1 MRRRY
6 PEILTDVS
14 EERRDPEEW
23 ILTDQV
29 QGNIAITSILIFKKE
44 QTPDCDTNHY
54 TKIRK
59 IKNDHAPELLFPF
72 SIRNEP
78 KQYHSN
84 EFHEVKVFHRQQV
97 DDRKGKCG
105 NGQPKRFSP
114 SLRFVF
120 ATAPLTVV
128 PMLFGS
134 ANGKDR

>member
-1 MRRRY
+1 MRHSF
-6 PEILTDVS
+6 PEIPKDVS
-14 EERRDPEEW
+14 EESRDPKEW

-44 QTPDCDTNHY
+44 QTPDCDPNHY
-54 TKIRK
+54 TKIRQ
-59 IKNDHAPELLFPF
+59 IKNNHAPELLFPF

-105 NGQPKRFSP
+105 NSQPKSFFP
-114 SLRFVF
+114 SLRF
-120 ATAPLTVV
+120 AAAPLTEV

-134 ANGKDR
+134 ANGKD